1 MPLGL
6 KIMLNL
12 VSGYT
17 EWLKKLKCPVFNVIN
32 WTLDDIIWLFNYFMK
47 ITEELRSK
55 IARLPRGYVFT
66 YSDFMI
72 EVKSK
77 DSTIKALNRMAKSGE
92 INKLSKGNFYKPK
105 KSKFGALEPSHE
117 QIVKDLLEKDSKLTG
132 YLTGLSIYNQ
142 LGLTS
147 QNSYIIEIG
156 KNTPK
161 TTLTRGIFKVKFV
174 LQKNKITKAN
184 IYQLQ
189 LLDSLKNIKK
199 IPDTTNQDAIK
210 RLKSLIKGLEQ
221 SAIELL
227 ITLSLKYPPST
238 RALLGAVLED
248 LKFNHSSL
256 LKLRNSLNSISIY
269 KNYSI
274 ASVIKSATKWG
285 VE

>member
-1 MPLGL
+1 M
-6 KIMLNL
+6 
-12 VSGYT
+12 
-17 EWLKKLKCPVFNVIN
+17 IN
-32 WTLDDIIWLFNYFMK
+32 WTLDDIIWLSNYFMK

-55 IARLPRGYVFT
+55 MARLPRGYVFT
-66 YSDFMI
+66 YGDFMI

-92 INKLSKGNFYKPK
+92 INKLSKGKFYKPK